1 MRTFCMMC
9 MLALAA
15 LPAQAEVL
23 VKVDTTLGAFTLS
36 LDEQKAPKTVANF
49 LRYVDDGSYVGSQFH
64 RVIPGFVVQGGGFDK
79 DLERLPVYDT
89 VDNESTNGLSN
100 RRATIAMARTNDPD
114 SATRQFYVNINDNGF
129 LDATPNKLGYT
140 VFGRVVEGFVTV
152 QNISSQSTVTIPS
165 KRMQDVPQ
173 QPIVIN
179 SISRISSQ

>member
-64 RVIPGFVVQGGGFDK
+64 RVIPGFVVQG
-79 DLERLPVYDT
+79 
-89 VDNESTNGLSN
+89 
-100 RRATIAMARTNDPD
+100 
-114 SATRQFYVNINDNGF
+114 
-129 LDATPNKLGYT
+129 
-140 VFGRVVEGFVTV
+140 
-152 QNISSQSTVTIPS
+152 
-165 KRMQDVPQ
+165 
-173 QPIVIN
+173 
-179 SISRISSQ
+179 